1 MPSTKRSPRPSNPDK
16 VALITG
22 ASRGLGRVL
31 AGFLAGQGYALVVTA
46 RGKGELATAVDGLR
60 EKGPRVVSIPGD
72 VSDAGHRA
80 RLLRAVEE
88 FGRLD
93 LLVNNAS
100 DLGASPLPPLVR
112 ARREDVV
119 RVFDVN
125 LLAPLEL
132 VQEAL
137 PILSRSHGLVV
148 NITSDA
154 ATGGY
159 PGWGVYGASKAAL
172 DLVSRTL
179 AAELKDEGVGVVSVD
194 PGDMRTKMHQDAFPG
209 QDISDRPL
217 PDVTLPFWA
226 WLLSQDPLAAS
237 GGRYRAQA
245 AVWEVP
251 A

>member
-1 MPSTKRSPRPSNPDK
+1 MGGQMPPTKGSPRPSNPDK
-16 VALITG
+16 VALISG

-93 LLVNNAS
+93 LLLNNAS
-100 DLGASPLPPLVR
+100 DLRASPLPPLVR
-112 ARREDVV
+112 ARRAGVV

-154 ATGGY
+154 ATGGD
-159 PGWGVYGASKAAL
+159 PGGGGDGASKAAP
-172 DLVSRTL
+172 DLVSRAL
-179 AAELKDEGVGVVSVD
+179 PAGLKDEGGGVA
-194 PGDMRTKMHQDAFPG
+194 G
-209 QDISDRPL
+209 
-217 PDVTLPFWA
+217 
-226 WLLSQDPLAAS
+226 
-237 GGRYRAQA
+237 
-245 AVWEVP
+245 
-251 A
+251 